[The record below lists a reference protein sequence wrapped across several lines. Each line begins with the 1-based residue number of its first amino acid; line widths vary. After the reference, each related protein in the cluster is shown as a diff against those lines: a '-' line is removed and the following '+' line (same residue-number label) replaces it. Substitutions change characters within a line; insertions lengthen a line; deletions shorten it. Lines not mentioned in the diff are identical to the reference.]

1 MKDTLL
7 IIFFK
12 NTKKDLDDATVDKAT
27 SSSRINEAVAE
38 LAGVTSEMSDIQR
51 KSIADAF
58 DQTAPRFKSAKSAL
72 KKFLKN
78 PVDTKSAALET
89 AYVEALTGDFKR
101 EWRTISSTAKEIAAT
116 IGPGADGDR
125 TAGDK
130 MGTDHLE
137 DKVYQITK
145 LMRLPAMQ
153 RFIAKWYLGCS
164 IDLPTIVGLDEAGI
178 LTPFGAFLFRPFQSF
193 SMGSGIIMKAGNETG
208 FTAVGNSDFQL
219 GDNVTNKTH
228 LGHFTFY
235 FEPVVSFTLLLQ

>member
-1 MKDTLL
+1 M
-7 IIFFK
+7 
-12 NTKKDLDDATVDKAT
+12 
-27 SSSRINEAVAE
+27 
-38 LAGVTSEMSDIQR
+38 AGVTSEMSDIQR

-116 IGPGADGDR
+116 IGVTADGK
-125 TAGDK
+125 A
-130 MGTDHLE
+130 E
-137 DKVYQITK
+137 DLNIMKDGFLAAKVKQIVDD
-145 LMRLPAMQ
+145 MRLPVMQ
-153 RFIAKWYLGCS
+153 RVLAKWYLGCS

-208 FTAVGNSDFQL
+208 FTAVGNSGESNLSFFAFL
-219 GDNVTNKTH
+219 G
-228 LGHFTFY
+228 
-235 FEPVVSFTLLLQ
+235 VVVLIFDSISK

>member
-1 MKDTLL
+1 ML
-7 IIFFK
+7 IIPLNK
-12 NTKKDLDDATVDKAT
+12 PKTDLDDATVDKAT

-101 EWRTISSTAKEIAAT
+101 EWKTISSTAKEIAAT
-116 IGPGADGDR
+116 IGPKADGTR
-125 TAGDK
+125 NR
-130 MGTDHLE
+130 GTE
-137 DKVYQITK
+137 PINKKFAQKVVHIVEK
-145 LMRLPAMQ
+145 MRLPAMQ

-208 FTAVGNSDFQL
+208 FTAVGNSGESNLSFFAFL
-219 GDNVTNKTH
+219 G
-228 LGHFTFY
+228 
-235 FEPVVSFTLLLQ
+235 VVVLIFDSISK